1 MNFSIY
7 WSEEKRR
14 SFSFGT
20 GRPNEVSE
28 AKAKAKAKAKAL
40 DSNMLNNFWL
50 STHKRVYNM
59 SWLQII
65 LEVDA
70 SRVEE
75 ISEALF
81 SIGALSVT
89 FADAEDEPLYEPPLN
104 TMPLWQH
111 TRVVGLFDSSV
122 DSSQLLS
129 QLKTILAE
137 PLPAYQFQKLE
148 DQVWTRLWMEDFHPM
163 QFGQRLWICPSWQE
177 PPDAQAINIF
187 LDPGLA
193 FGTGTH
199 ETTALCLEWLDK
211 YGDFSGKT
219 LIDYGCGSG
228 ILAIAALKLGATHVW
243 AVDNDPQALLATLEN
258 AKKNEVETAISPVLP
273 EDLPKQLK
281 VDGLLANILAGPLIN
296 LASTL
301 TGYLNIYAPLVLSGI
316 LKEQS
321 SDVIAAYKPYL
332 KITEIVERDSWM
344 RIVGEKSD

>member
-1 MNFSIY
+1 
-7 WSEEKRR
+7 
-14 SFSFGT
+14 
-20 GRPNEVSE
+20 
-28 AKAKAKAKAKAL
+28 
-40 DSNMLNNFWL
+40 
-50 STHKRVYNM
+50 M

-65 LEVDA
+65 LSVDA
-70 SRVEE
+70 SRVDE
-75 ISEALF
+75 ISDGLF
-81 SIGALSVT
+81 SVGALSVT

-104 TMPLWQH
+104 TMPLWQQ
-111 TRVVGLFDSSV
+111 TRVIGLFDSSV

-129 QLKTILAE
+129 LLKTLLS
-137 PLPAYQFQKLE
+137 PLPPYEFQILE
-148 DQVWTRLWMEDFHPM
+148 DQAWTRLWMEDFHPM
-163 QFGQRLWICPSWQE
+163 QFGDRLWICPSWQD
-177 PPDAQAINIF
+177 PPDSLAINIF

-199 ETTALCLEWLDK
+199 KTTALCLEWLDQ

-228 ILAIAALKLGATHVW
+228 ILAIAALKLGAAHVW

-301 TGYLNIYAPLVLSGI
+301 TAHLNVYAPLVLSGI

-321 SDVIAAYKPYL
+321 SDVITAYKPYI
-332 KITEIVERDSWM
+332 KMTDIVERDNWM
-344 RIVGEKSD
+344 RLVGEKSD